1 MKKWNFFKTSQW
13 TSTKDGSTLR
23 PEAATRSDIL
33 YLFGQQI
40 LILSGESRR
49 ILKTDACGN
58 HAIAIFGNLRTRL

>member
-1 MKKWNFFKTSQW
+1 M
-13 TSTKDGSTLR
+13 R

-58 HAIAIFGNLRTRL
+58 HAIAIFSNLRTRLRIGFSAVLHCRRS